1 MSVIARLGAVLT
13 LDTKEF
19 VKGVDAA
26 QQKSKEFKQNLKDLD
41 KTAEGLKTAFAVA
54 SAAFVVFAGHAI
66 NAADDLQDLADA
78 NEVTT
83 GKIIELKHALE
94 LSGGNAEKADVLF
107 VKFTNA
113 INEAA
118 QGSENLRDTF
128 KELGI
133 STHDLGFLTNAELLD
148 KAFVGLSKIEDVTRR
163 NALANELF
171 SKAAK
176 GVDFTQMSKNAEDLV
191 GHYKDQEDAI
201 KQAADA
207 AQKMKSLFHE
217 IEMAALM
224 ATKPIVNL
232 FNKIPTEHKVEALTK
247 AFQALGIA
255 MGVAFGVTAV
265 KGVVALGAAL
275 KIVTASNPWLSALGM
290 LGAAIATFGA
300 TDAILDSVNDYG
312 KPETPETGSQTFPLT
327 EKQRTQK
334 RETPATSKEES
345 FRTAIIKANQE
356 YEKRNVLL
364 KESIANHSE
373 EISLLMQK
381 HTMNA
386 DDYSIAERKLN
397 LDQEIRKLEQDKIRE
412 LTAAQAEYDA
422 LPAKEKNSK
431 LLETNLKNIKNYYDA
446 AIPAQKE
453 LNKLTLGQLEK
464 EIELKNKYIYQ
475 DLEVQKIKEREGIE
489 TNHLAQ
495 MQMLELES
503 QSYKLKVNDYN
514 LLKMRIDAAQ
524 QLAEIE
530 IKYADKRRDLQTE
543 FERTAKTAK
552 DRELFEEKIKNLNE
566 LQNFEMMSNDAVN
579 SKREENLLKD
589 IERQQSWAAGWDD
602 AFKKYIEASE
612 RASDRGREAFQM
624 VMQSMDSALRNFVET
639 GKLNFKDLVE
649 SIVKDLIFMSLKAQ
663 ATGLFRMSMSA
674 IFGGG
679 GSIGGM
685 GSFANLLMSGKA
697 SGGYVDR
704 PTIVGENGAE
714 LFVPNTPGTVIPSGS
729 WQQAAASM
737 GNNGFTNNGTYI
749 ASMSAIDTQS
759 ATQFLASNKN
769 TIWAA
774 YQSANR
780 SVPISR

>member
-1 MSVIARLGAVLT
+1 MSVIARLGAVLG

-26 QQKSKEFKQNLKDLD
+26 QQKSKEFKQNLKDLE
-41 KTAEGLKTAFAVA
+41 KTTEGLKNGFAAA
-54 SAAFVVFAGHAI
+54 SAAFIGFAGYAI
-66 NAADDLQDLADA
+66 NAADEIQDLADA
-78 NEVTT
+78 NEITT
-83 GKIIELKHALE
+83 GKILELKSALQ
-94 LSGGNAEKADVLF
+94 LSGGDAGKIDVLF
-107 VKFTNA
+107 TKFTNA
-113 INEAA
+113 INSAA
-118 QGSENLRDTF
+118 EGSDTLRDSF
-128 KELGI
+128 KELGV
-133 STHDLGFLTNAELLD
+133 STNDLGFLTNAELLD

-171 SKAAK
+171 GKASKS
-176 GVDFTQMSKNAEDLV
+176 VDFTQMSKNAEKLA
-191 GHYKDQEDAI
+191 GQYKDQEEAI
-201 KQAADA
+201 KASADA
-207 AQKMKSLFHE
+207 MEKFEKLFKNVQ
-217 IEMAALM
+217 MAALL
-224 ATKPIVNL
+224 AVKPVLDL
-232 FNKIPTEHKVEALTK
+232 FNKIPSVNKIEAMTK

-255 MGVAFGVTAV
+255 IGVAFGVTAV
-265 KGVVALGAAL
+265 KGVVQLAGALRAL
-275 KIVTASNPWLSALGM
+275 TITNPWLLALT
-290 LGAAIATFGA
+290 AAGGVAAYLFGDKLFSGGEEPSTEA
-300 TDAILDSVNDYG
+300 
-312 KPETPETGSQTFPLT
+312 GSQTFPLT

-422 LPAKEKNSK
+422 LPAKEKNAK
-431 LLETNLKNIKNYYDA
+431 LLETNLKNIKDYYDA

-453 LNKLTLGQLEK
+453 LNKLVLNQLQT
-464 EIELKNKYIYQ
+464 EIDLKNKYIYQ

-489 TNHLAQ
+489 LRHSAE
-495 MQMLELES
+495 MDMLILES
-503 QSYKLKVNDYN
+503 QSYKLREKDYN
-514 LLKMRIDAAQ
+514 LLKLRIEGAQ
-524 QLAEIE
+524 QLAAIE
-530 IKYADKRRDLQTE
+530 ISYAEKRRDLQIE
-543 FERTAKTAK
+543 FERTAKTSK
-552 DRELFEEKIKNLNE
+552 DRELFESKMQNLYE
-566 LQNFEMMSNDAVN
+566 LQLFERVSSDAIN
-579 SKREENLLKD
+579 SQREDNLLKD
-589 IERQQSWAAGWDD
+589 IERQQSWAAGWND
-602 AFKKYIEASE
+602 AFKEYAESAERSSE
-612 RASDRGREAFQM
+612 RGRQAFSMVVNNMEA
-624 VMQSMDSALRNFVET
+624 ALKNFVET
-639 GKLNFKDLVE
+639 GKLNFKDLIGTIIKQLIVAE
-649 SIVKDLIFMSLKAQ
+649 SVAQ
-663 ATGLFRMSMSA
+663 ATSLFKMGVNSFASL
-674 IFGGG
+674 FSSGGASG
-679 GSIGGM
+679 GGM
-685 GSFANLLMSGKA
+685 GSAAGLLFGGKA